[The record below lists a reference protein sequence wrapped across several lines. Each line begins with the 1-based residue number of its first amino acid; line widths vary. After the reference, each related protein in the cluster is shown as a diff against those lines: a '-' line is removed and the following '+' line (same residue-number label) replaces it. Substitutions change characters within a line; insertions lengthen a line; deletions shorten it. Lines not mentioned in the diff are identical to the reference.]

1 MRALLN
7 AWFLA
12 AALSLGGVPQASAAE
27 DCRLS
32 GAWFAPGGD
41 EIYTFTQTADDGND
55 GSFTYESKTWALSF
69 RGTYFL
75 ENDDSILHLRF
86 FDASRQQH
94 DDYYRLT
101 MSSAQDSMFTIEAVQ
116 PNPAMPMG
124 PQTFYVRDTYAR
136 DLNLSLCKT

>member
-12 AALSLGGVPQASAAE
+12 AALSLGGVAQASAAE

-32 GAWFAPGGD
+32 GAWVTPGGD

-55 GSFTYESKTWALSF
+55 GTFTYESKTWSLTLH
-69 RGTYFL
+69 GTYFL
-75 ENDDSILHLRF
+75 ENDDGILHLRF
-86 FDASRQQH
+86 FDASQQQH

-116 PNPAMPMG
+116 PNPAMPTG

-136 DLNLSLCKT
+136 GLNLSLCKT